1 MAAITINSHLA
12 LARDLTRMLDSQFK
26 IGGFRFGL
34 DPILGLIPGGGD
46 VISLALSLYV
56 IWIAVQMR
64 IPADKLV
71 IMLGNVTYDF
81 FVGFIPILGDIHDF
95 TFKANSKNLK
105 IIQEYAPG
113 GIFDAEEE

>member
-46 VISLALSLYV
+46 IVSLALSLYIV
-56 IWIAVQMR
+56 WIAVQMR
-64 IPADKLV
+64 VPGDKLAA
-71 IMLGNVTYDF
+71 MLGNVTYDF

-95 TFKANSKNLK
+95 TFKANTKNLK
-105 IIQEYAPG
+105 ILQEFAPG
-113 GIFDAEEE
+113 GVFDGEVE